1 MRESYLLG
9 GRCIQFYEGE
19 RIQKNEL
26 IAAIIIVLFIT
37 IGAYLILNLLYL
49 QKPVHV
55 FTVPLGM
62 ITPFLVL
69 WGAFFGLCGGI
80 IGYLIATFHK
90 KREKKEIKNKPMD
103 FKYLC
108 KSTLLLIGIIL
119 FIILILKASTF
130 LWVNDVTPENV
141 RMINSGNGSIEV
153 ASTPSPFV
161 ITPSPT
167 PTTIINNLQ
176 NERQAEITVIAKDSG
191 PYTLGMKTCFS
202 GTDTVGSDLIA
213 WMESPKPNMVTL
225 YSPHLTPANDKA
237 WEYCF
242 DTTDLKNRAFSEGTY
257 RVGGYEFTGVN
268 SLTVTG
274 LNAEDIHG
282 IQRKSEILLVN
293 FSYPKDLNNS

>member
-1 MRESYLLG
+1 V
-9 GRCIQFYEGE
+9 YE
-19 RIQKNEL
+19 
-26 IAAIIIVLFIT
+26 FS
-37 IGAYLILNLLYL
+37 
-49 QKPVHV
+49 
-55 FTVPLGM
+55 VPLVM
-62 ITPFLVL
+62 ITPFLAL

-90 KREKKEIKNKPMD
+90 KDRERKEIKNKPVN
-103 FKYLC
+103 FRSLC

-119 FIILILKASTF
+119 FMILILKASTF
-130 LWVNDVTPENV
+130 LWANDITPEHI
-141 RMINSGNGSIEV
+141 RMINSGNSSIDV

-161 ITPSPT
+161 IIPSPT
-167 PTTIINNLQ
+167 PTIKINNLQ
-176 NERQAEITVIAKDSG
+176 NESPAEITVVPKGSG
-191 PYTLGMKTCFS
+191 PYMLGMKTCFS
-202 GTDTVGSDLIA
+202 GTDTVGSDLIV

-225 YSPHLTPANDKA
+225 YSPHLSPANDKT

-242 DTTDLKNRAFSEGTY
+242 DTSDLRNLAFSEGTY

-282 IQRKSEILLVN
+282 IQSKSEILLIN